1 MSANDYKLQG
11 NKAFAAKDFN
21 KAIELF
27 GKAIEI
33 DPTNHVFFSNR
44 SGAYINLGKNEE
56 ALADANKCIELNPQF
71 VKGYARKGLAL
82 RKQGKYDEAQKVYEE
97 GLTFDPE
104 NGMIKTGMQELQT
117 EKSGGAQGGQPGGL
131 PKGMDMN
138 MIMQLMQNPQ
148 IQKLMKENP
157 QLVQQIMKNPDMFLK
172 NPQMMNLLLGQMGGA
187 GGNPG
192 GFGGATNPNNFQGFG
207 NTNTQSPPP
216 PETKP
221 ETAFQKPTPTPP
233 PKAPEPELSEFEKL
247 KKEGNNLYKK
257 KDFEAALK
265 KYDEAKELDDPNVLL
280 VWNNM
285 AACMIQLKNYEGAI
299 AHLEVAIKKYHG
311 MEPSKRQY
319 QHIAKLYA
327 RRGRAYFLQDDLDNA
342 IKSYKLSLTEVKI
355 ASVERD
361 LKEAKS
367 LKKKREALAYINPE
381 LSEEHRQKGNAFFK
395 QGEFAKAIGE
405 YEEAVRR
412 NPKDAKIF
420 NNKALCFIKMLKFNQ
435 ASKEVDKALELD
447 PDFLKARIQRAR
459 IYGLCKEYHKAL
471 EEYQKIL
478 KVEPNNQTAK
488 TGLMEIQMKI
498 ANQMG
503 GQQDNERAQRAMQD
517 PEIQRII
524 NDPMVRL
531 ALQRMQ
537 ENPKLAQQYISDP
550 ELGPKIQKLIAAGI
564 LKTA

>member
-1 MSANDYKLQG
+1 M
-11 NKAFAAKDFN
+11 
-21 KAIELF
+21 
-27 GKAIEI
+27 
-33 DPTNHVFFSNR
+33 
-44 SGAYINLGKNEE
+44 
-56 ALADANKCIELNPQF
+56 
-71 VKGYARKGLAL
+71 
-82 RKQGKYDEAQKVYEE
+82 
-97 GLTFDPE
+97 
-104 NGMIKTGMQELQT
+104 
-117 EKSGGAQGGQPGGL
+117 
-131 PKGMDMN
+131 
-138 MIMQLMQNPQ
+138 
-148 IQKLMKENP
+148 
-157 QLVQQIMKNPDMFLK
+157 
-172 NPQMMNLLLGQMGGA
+172 
-187 GGNPG
+187 
-192 GFGGATNPNNFQGFG
+192 
-207 NTNTQSPPP
+207 
-216 PETKP
+216 
-221 ETAFQKPTPTPP
+221 
-233 PKAPEPELSEFEKL
+233 
-247 KKEGNNLYKK
+247 
-257 KDFEAALK
+257 
-265 KYDEAKELDDPNVLL
+265 
-280 VWNNM
+280 
-285 AACMIQLKNYEGAI
+285 
-299 AHLEVAIKKYHG
+299 
-311 MEPSKRQY
+311 
-319 QHIAKLYA
+319 
-327 RRGRAYFLQDDLDNA
+327 
-342 IKSYKLSLTEVKI
+342 

-478 KVEPNNQTAK
+478 KIDPNNQTAK

-498 ANQMG
+498 STQMG
-503 GQQDNERAQRAMQD
+503 GQQDNERAQRAIQD

-537 ENPKLAQQYISDP
+537 ENPRLAQQYITDP